1 MEEGKAMTDATE
13 KTKAIEELREH
24 VRNMLK
30 LSTPDE
36 RIDFIDTVMADF
48 CQYCGS
54 DQVPCNCH
62 LDA

>member
-1 MEEGKAMTDATE
+1 MTDEPTE
-13 KTKAIEELREH
+13 MDKRKEELTEH